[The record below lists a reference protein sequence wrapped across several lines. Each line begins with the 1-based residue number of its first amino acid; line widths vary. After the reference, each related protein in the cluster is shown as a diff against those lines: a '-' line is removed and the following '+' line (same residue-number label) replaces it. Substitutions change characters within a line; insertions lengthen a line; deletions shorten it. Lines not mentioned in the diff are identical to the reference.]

1 MIISAKS
8 GGKDFAPCPE
18 YTGRAVCVD
27 VTPLKEY
34 ETQYGIKQKF
44 KFAFEIDLIDE
55 SRDPAQPW
63 VVFTKPMVPSLH
75 EKAALTK
82 FLKDWFGRKLTDQE
96 NKSLDLESLIGR
108 PANLVI
114 AHEQSED
121 GSKTYANIKLI
132 MAHKAGD
139 PLPASGLWVRLQDR
153 PPREEGGASGG
164 GAGSDSSFRRTQGGK
179 APQESGGAVDHTK
192 VKVHVGKH
200 KGIELRELTE
210 ESITS
215 LIEHWLPKA
224 KAQEKQTADDKRLI
238 AALAWY
244 TAKFE
249 ADEKAQIAKEE
260 DDILF

>member
-1 MIISAKS
+1 MIISAT
-8 GGKDFAPCPE
+8 GGKKDFAPCPE
-18 YTGRAVCVD
+18 FSGRAVCVD

-34 ETQYGIKQKF
+34 ETEYGVKQKF
-44 KFAFEIDLIDE
+44 KFAFEIELQDD
-55 SRDPAQPW
+55 SRDPVQPW

-96 NKSLDLESLIGR
+96 NKSLDLESMIGR
-108 PANLVI
+108 PASLVI
-114 AHEQSED
+114 GHEQSAD

-132 MAHKAGD
+132 MAHKAGE
-139 PLPASGLWVRLQDR
+139 PLAVSGLWVRLQDR
-153 PPREEGGASGG
+153 PAKDGDAKAAPATGDSTFRKTSGG
-164 GAGSDSSFRRTQGGK
+164 GQPATDDPS
-179 APQESGGAVDHTK
+179 K

-224 KAQEKQTADDKRLI
+224 RAEVKQTADDKRLI
-238 AALAWY
+238 NGLTWY
-244 TAKFE
+244 QTKFK
-249 ADEKAQIAKEE
+249 ADEEAQVKLEE
-260 DDILF
+260 DDLPY

>member
-1 MIISAKS
+1 MIISAP
-8 GGKDFAPCPE
+8 GGKKDFAPCPE
-18 YTGRAVCVD
+18 FSGRAVCVD

-34 ETQYGIKQKF
+34 ETEYGVKQKF
-44 KFAFEIDLIDE
+44 KFAFEIELQDD
-55 SRDPAQPW
+55 SRDPVQPW

-96 NKSLDLESLIGR
+96 NKSLDLESMIGR
-108 PANLVI
+108 PASLVI
-114 AHEQSED
+114 GHELSAD

-132 MAHKAGD
+132 MAHKAGE
-139 PLPASGLWVRLQDR
+139 PLAASGLWVRLQDR
-153 PPREEGGASGG
+153 PAKDGDAKAAPATG
-164 GAGSDSSFRRTQGGK
+164 DSSFRKT
-179 APQESGGAVDHTK
+179 SGGGQPATDDPSK

-224 KAQEKQTADDKRLI
+224 RAEVKQTADDKRLI
-238 AALAWY
+238 NGLTWY
-244 TAKFE
+244 QTKFK
-249 ADEKAQIAKEE
+249 ADEEAQVKLEE
-260 DDILF
+260 DDLPY

>member
-1 MIISAKS
+1 MIISAT
-8 GGKDFAPCPE
+8 GGKKDFAPCPE
-18 YTGRAVCVD
+18 FSGRAVCVD

-34 ETQYGIKQKF
+34 ETEYGVKQKF
-44 KFAFEIDLIDE
+44 KFAFEIELQDD
-55 SRDPAQPW
+55 SREPVQPW

-108 PANLVI
+108 PASLVI
-114 AHEQSED
+114 GHEQSAD
-121 GSKTYANIKLI
+121 GTKTYANIKLI
-132 MAHKAGD
+132 MAHKAGE
-139 PLPASGLWVRLQDR
+139 PLAASGLWVRLQDR
-153 PPREEGGASGG
+153 PAKDGAEGKAPASG
-164 GAGSDSSFRRTQGGK
+164 DSSFRKT
-179 APQESGGAVDHTK
+179 SGGGQPATDDPSK

-224 KAQEKQTADDKRLI
+224 RAEAKQSADDKRLI
-238 AALAWY
+238 NALTWY
-244 TAKFE
+244 QAKFK
-249 ADEKAQIAKEE
+249 ADEEVQVKLEE
-260 DDILF
+260 DDLPY

>member
-1 MIISAKS
+1 MIISAT
-8 GGKDFAPCPE
+8 GGKKDFAPCPE
-18 YTGRAVCVD
+18 FSGRAVCVD

-34 ETQYGIKQKF
+34 ETEYGVKQKF
-44 KFAFEIDLIDE
+44 KFAFEIELQDD
-55 SRDPAQPW
+55 SRDPVQPW

-96 NKSLDLESLIGR
+96 NKSLDLESMIGR
-108 PANLVI
+108 PASLVI
-114 AHEQSED
+114 GHELSAD

-132 MAHKAGD
+132 MAHKAGE
-139 PLPASGLWVRLQDR
+139 PLAASGLWVRLQDR
-153 PPREEGGASGG
+153 PAKDGDGKAAPATG
-164 GAGSDSSFRRTQGGK
+164 DSSFRKT
-179 APQESGGAVDHTK
+179 SGGGQPATDDPSK

-224 KAQEKQTADDKRLI
+224 RAEVKQTADDKRLI
-238 AALAWY
+238 NGLTWY
-244 TAKFE
+244 QTKFK
-249 ADEKAQIAKEE
+249 ADEEAQVKLEE
-260 DDILF
+260 DDLPY

>member
-1 MIISAKS
+1 MIISAT
-8 GGKDFAPCPE
+8 GGKKDFAPCPE
-18 YTGRAVCVD
+18 FSGRAVCVD

-34 ETQYGIKQKF
+34 ETEYGVKQKF
-44 KFAFEIDLIDE
+44 KFAFEIEVQDD
-55 SRDPAQPW
+55 SRDPVQPW

-108 PANLVI
+108 PASLVI
-114 AHEQSED
+114 GHEQSAD
-121 GSKTYANIKLI
+121 GTKTYANIKLI
-132 MAHKAGD
+132 MAHKAGE
-139 PLPASGLWVRLQDR
+139 PLAASGLWVRLQDR
-153 PPREEGGASGG
+153 PAKDGDSKAAPASG
-164 GAGSDSSFRRTQGGK
+164 DSSFRKT
-179 APQESGGAVDHTK
+179 SGGGQPATDDPSK

-224 KAQEKQTADDKRLI
+224 RADVKQTADDKRLI
-238 AALAWY
+238 NGLTWY
-244 TAKFE
+244 QAKFKAAEE
-249 ADEKAQIAKEE
+249 AQMKLEQ
-260 DDILF
+260 DDIPY

>member
-1 MIISAKS
+1 MIISAT
-8 GGKDFAPCPE
+8 GGKKDFAPCPE
-18 YTGRAVCVD
+18 FSGRAVCVD
-27 VTPLKEY
+27 VTSLKEY
-34 ETQYGIKQKF
+34 ETEYGVKQKF
-44 KFAFEIDLIDE
+44 KFAFEIELQDD
-55 SRDPAQPW
+55 SRDPVQPW

-108 PANLVI
+108 PASLVI
-114 AHEQSED
+114 GHEQSAD

-132 MAHKAGD
+132 MAHKAGE
-139 PLPASGLWVRLQDR
+139 PLAASGLWVRLQDR
-153 PPREEGGASGG
+153 PAKDGDAKAAPATG
-164 GAGSDSSFRRTQGGK
+164 DSSFRKT
-179 APQESGGAVDHTK
+179 SGGGQPATDDPSK

-224 KAQEKQTADDKRLI
+224 RAEVKQTADDKRLI
-238 AALAWY
+238 NGLTWY
-244 TAKFE
+244 QTKFK
-249 ADEKAQIAKEE
+249 ADEEAQVKLEE
-260 DDILF
+260 DDLPY

>member
-1 MIISAKS
+1 MIISAT
-8 GGKDFAPCPE
+8 GGKKDFAPCPE
-18 YTGRAVCVD
+18 FSGRAVCVD

-34 ETQYGIKQKF
+34 ETEYGVKQKF
-44 KFAFEIDLIDE
+44 KFAFEIELQDD
-55 SRDPAQPW
+55 SRDPVQPW

-108 PANLVI
+108 PASLVI
-114 AHEQSED
+114 GHEQSAD

-132 MAHKAGD
+132 MAHKAGE
-139 PLPASGLWVRLQDR
+139 PLAASGLWVRLQDR
-153 PPREEGGASGG
+153 PAKDGDSKAAPASG
-164 GAGSDSSFRRTQGGK
+164 DSSFRKT
-179 APQESGGAVDHTK
+179 SGGGQPATDDPSK

-224 KAQEKQTADDKRLI
+224 RADVKQTADDKRLI
-238 AALAWY
+238 NGLTWY
-244 TAKFE
+244 QAKFKAAEE
-249 ADEKAQIAKEE
+249 AQMKLEQ
-260 DDILF
+260 DDIPY

>member
-1 MIISAKS
+1 MIISAT
-8 GGKDFAPCPE
+8 GGKKDFAPCPE
-18 YTGRAVCVD
+18 FSGRAVCVD

-34 ETQYGIKQKF
+34 ETEYGVKQKL
-44 KFAFEIDLIDE
+44 KFAFEIELQDD
-55 SRDPAQPW
+55 SRDPVQPW

-108 PANLVI
+108 PASLVI
-114 AHEQSED
+114 GHEQSAD

-132 MAHKAGD
+132 MAHKAGE

-153 PPREEGGASGG
+153 PAKDGDSKAAPASG
-164 GAGSDSSFRRTQGGK
+164 DSSFRKT
-179 APQESGGAVDHTK
+179 SGGGQPATDDPSK

-224 KAQEKQTADDKRLI
+224 RAEVKQTADDKRLI
-238 AALAWY
+238 NGLTWY
-244 TAKFE
+244 QAKFKAAEE
-249 ADEKAQIAKEE
+249 AQMKLEQ
-260 DDILF
+260 DDIPY

>member
-1 MIISAKS
+1 MIISAT
-8 GGKDFAPCPE
+8 GGKKDFEPCPE
-18 YTGRAVCVD
+18 FSGRAVCVD

-34 ETQYGIKQKF
+34 ETEYGVKQKF
-44 KFAFEIDLIDE
+44 KFAFEIELQDE
-55 SRDPAQPW
+55 SRDPVQPW

-96 NKSLDLESLIGR
+96 NKSLDLESMIGR
-108 PANLVI
+108 PASLVI
-114 AHEQSED
+114 GHEQSAD

-132 MAHKAGD
+132 MAHKAGE
-139 PLPASGLWVRLQDR
+139 PLAASGLWVRLQDR
-153 PPREEGGASGG
+153 PAKDGDAKAAPATGDSTFRKTSGG
-164 GAGSDSSFRRTQGGK
+164 GQPATDDPS
-179 APQESGGAVDHTK
+179 K

-224 KAQEKQTADDKRLI
+224 RAEVKQTADDKRLI
-238 AALAWY
+238 NGLTWY
-244 TAKFE
+244 QTKFK
-249 ADEKAQIAKEE
+249 ADEEAQVKLEE
-260 DDILF
+260 DDLPY

>member
-1 MIISAKS
+1 MIISAT
-8 GGKDFAPCPE
+8 GGKKDFAPCPE
-18 YTGRAVCVD
+18 FSGRAVCVD

-34 ETQYGIKQKF
+34 ETEYGVKQKF
-44 KFAFEIDLIDE
+44 KLAFEIELQDD
-55 SRDPAQPW
+55 SREPVQPW

-108 PANLVI
+108 PASLVI
-114 AHEQSED
+114 GHEQSAD

-132 MAHKAGD
+132 MAHKAGE
-139 PLPASGLWVRLQDR
+139 PLAASGLWVRLQDR
-153 PPREEGGASGG
+153 PAKDGAEGKAAPASG
-164 GAGSDSSFRRTQGGK
+164 DSSFRKT
-179 APQESGGAVDHTK
+179 SGGGQPATDDPSK

-224 KAQEKQTADDKRLI
+224 KAEVKQSADDKRLI
-238 AALAWY
+238 NGLTWY
-244 TAKFE
+244 QAKFKAAEE
-249 ADEKAQIAKEE
+249 AQMKLEQ
-260 DDILF
+260 DDIPY

>member
-1 MIISAKS
+1 MIISAT
-8 GGKDFAPCPE
+8 GGKKDFAPCPE
-18 YTGRAVCVD
+18 FSGRAVCVD

-34 ETQYGIKQKF
+34 ETEYGIKQKF
-44 KFAFEIDLIDE
+44 KFAFEIELQDD
-55 SRDPAQPW
+55 SRDPVQPW

-96 NKSLDLESLIGR
+96 NKSLDLESMIGR
-108 PANLVI
+108 PASLVI
-114 AHEQSED
+114 GHELSAD

-132 MAHKAGD
+132 MAHKAGE
-139 PLPASGLWVRLQDR
+139 PLAASGLWVRLQDR
-153 PPREEGGASGG
+153 PAKDGDAKAAPATG
-164 GAGSDSSFRRTQGGK
+164 DSSFRKT
-179 APQESGGAVDHTK
+179 SGGGQPATDDPSK

-224 KAQEKQTADDKRLI
+224 RAEVKQTADDKRLI
-238 AALAWY
+238 NGLTWY
-244 TAKFE
+244 QTKFK
-249 ADEKAQIAKEE
+249 ADEEAQVKLEE
-260 DDILF
+260 DDLPY

>member
-1 MIISAKS
+1 
-8 GGKDFAPCPE
+8 
-18 YTGRAVCVD
+18 

-34 ETQYGIKQKF
+34 ETEYGVKQKF
-44 KFAFEIDLIDE
+44 KFAFEIELQDD
-55 SRDPAQPW
+55 SRDPVQPW

-96 NKSLDLESLIGR
+96 NKSLDLESMIGR
-108 PANLVI
+108 PASLVI
-114 AHEQSED
+114 GHELSAD

-132 MAHKAGD
+132 MAHKAGE
-139 PLPASGLWVRLQDR
+139 PLAASGLWVRLQDR
-153 PPREEGGASGG
+153 PAKDGDAKAAPATGDSTFRKTSGG
-164 GAGSDSSFRRTQGGK
+164 GQPATDDPS
-179 APQESGGAVDHTK
+179 K

-224 KAQEKQTADDKRLI
+224 RAEVKQTADDKRLI
-238 AALAWY
+238 NGLTWY
-244 TAKFE
+244 QTKFK
-249 ADEKAQIAKEE
+249 ADEEAQVKLEE
-260 DDILF
+260 DDLPY

>member
-1 MIISAKS
+1 
-8 GGKDFAPCPE
+8 
-18 YTGRAVCVD
+18 
-27 VTPLKEY
+27 
-34 ETQYGIKQKF
+34 
-44 KFAFEIDLIDE
+44 
-55 SRDPAQPW
+55 
-63 VVFTKPMVPSLH
+63 VVFTKPMVASLH

-108 PANLVI
+108 PASLVI
-114 AHEQSED
+114 GHEQSAD

-132 MAHKAGD
+132 MAHKAGE

-153 PPREEGGASGG
+153 PAKDGAEGKAAPASG
-164 GAGSDSSFRRTQGGK
+164 DSSFRKT
-179 APQESGGAVDHTK
+179 SGGGQPPADDASK

-224 KAQEKQTADDKRLI
+224 RAEVKQTADDKRLI
-238 AALAWY
+238 NGLVWY
-244 TAKFE
+244 QAKFKAAE
-249 ADEKAQIAKEE
+249 DAQIKMEQ
-260 DDILF
+260 DDIPY

>member
-1 MIISAKS
+1 MIISAS
-8 GGKDFAPCPE
+8 GGKKDYAPCPE
-18 YTGRAVCVD
+18 YTGKAVCVD

-44 KFAFEIDLIDE
+44 KFAFEIELQDE
-55 SRDPAQPW
+55 SRDPVQPW

-108 PANLVI
+108 SANLVI

-132 MAHKAGD
+132 MPLKAGE
-139 PLPASGLWVRLQDR
+139 PLKPSGMWVRLQDR
-153 PPREEGGASGG
+153 PAKDEKTGGESSGG
-164 GAGSDSSFRRTQGGK
+164 NDSSYRRTAGGGQ
-179 APQESGGAVDHTK
+179 ASESVDHSK
-192 VKVHVGKH
+192 IKVHVGKH

-224 KAQEKQTADDKRLI
+224 KADAKQTADDKRLI
-238 AALAWY
+238 AALSWY
-244 TAKFE
+244 QAKFE
-249 ADEKAQIAKEE
+249 AAEKAQIEKEQ
-260 DDILF
+260 DDLNY

>member
-1 MIISAKS
+1 MIISAT
-8 GGKDFAPCPE
+8 GGKKDFAPCPE
-18 YTGRAVCVD
+18 FSGRAVCVD

-34 ETQYGIKQKF
+34 ETEYGVKQKF
-44 KFAFEIDLIDE
+44 KFAFEIELQDD
-55 SRDPAQPW
+55 SRDPVQPW

-108 PANLVI
+108 PASLVI
-114 AHEQSED
+114 GHEQSAD

-132 MAHKAGD
+132 MAHKAGE
-139 PLPASGLWVRLQDR
+139 PLAASGLWVRLQDR
-153 PPREEGGASGG
+153 PAKDGDSKAAPATG
-164 GAGSDSSFRRTQGGK
+164 DSSFRKT
-179 APQESGGAVDHTK
+179 SGGGQPATDDPSK

-224 KAQEKQTADDKRLI
+224 RAEVKQSADDKRLI
-238 AALAWY
+238 NGLTWY
-244 TAKFE
+244 QAKFKAAEE
-249 ADEKAQIAKEE
+249 AQMKLEQ
-260 DDILF
+260 DDIPY

>member
-1 MIISAKS
+1 MIISAT
-8 GGKDFAPCPE
+8 GGKKDFAPCPE
-18 YTGRAVCVD
+18 FSGRAVCVD

-34 ETQYGIKQKF
+34 ETQYGVKQKF
-44 KFAFEIDLIDE
+44 KFAFEIDLPDD
-55 SRDPAQPW
+55 SRDPVQPW

-96 NKSLDLESLIGR
+96 NKSLDLESLIGK
-108 PANLVI
+108 PASLVI
-114 AHEQSED
+114 QHEQSED

-132 MAHKAGD
+132 MAHKSGEA
-139 PLPASGLWVRLQDR
+139 LPMSGLWVRLQDR
-153 PPREEGGASGG
+153 PAKDNAEGKPAPATG
-164 GAGSDSSFRRTQGGK
+164 DSSFRKT
-179 APQESGGAVDHTK
+179 SGGGQPPADDPSK

-224 KAQEKQTADDKRLI
+224 KAEPKQTADDKRLI
-238 AALAWY
+238 GALVWY
-244 TAKFE
+244 QAKFK
-249 ADEKAQIAKEE
+249 ADEEAQAKLEQ
-260 DDILF
+260 DDIPY

>member
-1 MIISAKS
+1 MIISAT
-8 GGKDFAPCPE
+8 GGKKDFAPCPE
-18 YTGRAVCVD
+18 FSGRAVCVD

-34 ETQYGIKQKF
+34 ETEYGVKQKF
-44 KFAFEIDLIDE
+44 KFAFEIELQDD
-55 SRDPAQPW
+55 SREPVQPW

-108 PANLVI
+108 PASLVI
-114 AHEQSED
+114 GHEQSAD

-132 MAHKAGD
+132 MAHKAGE
-139 PLPASGLWVRLQDR
+139 PLAASGLWVRLQDR
-153 PPREEGGASGG
+153 PAKDGDGKAAPATG
-164 GAGSDSSFRRTQGGK
+164 DSSFRKT
-179 APQESGGAVDHTK
+179 SGGGQPATDDPSK

-224 KAQEKQTADDKRLI
+224 RAEVKQTADDKRLI
-238 AALAWY
+238 AALVWY
-244 TAKFE
+244 QEKFKAAEE
-249 ADEKAQIAKEE
+249 AQMKLEQ
-260 DDILF
+260 DDIPY

>member
-1 MIISAKS
+1 MIISAT
-8 GGKDFAPCPE
+8 GGKKDFAPCPE
-18 YTGRAVCVD
+18 FSGRAVCVD

-34 ETQYGIKQKF
+34 ETEYGIKQKF
-44 KFAFEIDLIDE
+44 KLAFEIELQDD
-55 SRDPAQPW
+55 SRDPVQPW

-108 PANLVI
+108 PASLVI
-114 AHEQSED
+114 GHEQSAD

-132 MAHKAGD
+132 MAHKAGE

-153 PPREEGGASGG
+153 PAKDGTDGKAAPASG
-164 GAGSDSSFRRTQGGK
+164 DSSFRKT
-179 APQESGGAVDHTK
+179 SGGGQPATDDPSK

-224 KAQEKQTADDKRLI
+224 RAEVKQTADDKRLI
-238 AALAWY
+238 NGLTWY
-244 TAKFE
+244 QTKFK
-249 ADEKAQIAKEE
+249 ADEEAQVKLEE
-260 DDILF
+260 DDLPY

>member
-1 MIISAKS
+1 
-8 GGKDFAPCPE
+8 
-18 YTGRAVCVD
+18 V
-27 VTPLKEY
+27 
-34 ETQYGIKQKF
+34 KQKF
-44 KFAFEIDLIDE
+44 KFAFEIELQDD
-55 SRDPAQPW
+55 SRDPVQPW

-108 PANLVI
+108 PASLVI
-114 AHEQSED
+114 GHEQSAD

-132 MAHKAGD
+132 MAHKAGE

-153 PPREEGGASGG
+153 PAKDGAEGKATPATG
-164 GAGSDSSFRRTQGGK
+164 DSSFRKT
-179 APQESGGAVDHTK
+179 SGGGQPPADDASK

-224 KAQEKQTADDKRLI
+224 RAEVKQTADDKRLI
-238 AALAWY
+238 NGLVWY
-244 TAKFE
+244 QAKFK
-249 ADEKAQIAKEE
+249 ADEEAQVKVEQ
-260 DDILF
+260 DDLPY

>member
-1 MIISAKS
+1 MIISAT
-8 GGKDFAPCPE
+8 GGKKDFAPCPE
-18 YTGRAVCVD
+18 FSGRAVCVD

-34 ETQYGIKQKF
+34 ETEYGIKQKF
-44 KFAFEIDLIDE
+44 KFAFEIELQDD
-55 SRDPAQPW
+55 SRDPVQPW

-108 PANLVI
+108 PASLVI
-114 AHEQSED
+114 GHELSAD

-132 MAHKAGD
+132 MAHKAGE
-139 PLPASGLWVRLQDR
+139 PLAVSGLWVRLQDR
-153 PPREEGGASGG
+153 PAKDGAEGKAAPATG
-164 GAGSDSSFRRTQGGK
+164 DSSFRKT
-179 APQESGGAVDHTK
+179 SGGGQPATDDPSK

-224 KAQEKQTADDKRLI
+224 KAEVKQTADDKRLI
-238 AALAWY
+238 NGLTWY
-244 TAKFE
+244 QAKFKAAEE
-249 ADEKAQIAKEE
+249 AQMKLEQ
-260 DDILF
+260 DDIPY

>member
-1 MIISAKS
+1 MIISAT
-8 GGKDFAPCPE
+8 GGKKDFAPCPE
-18 YTGRAVCVD
+18 FSGRAVCVD

-34 ETQYGIKQKF
+34 ETEYGIKQKF
-44 KFAFEIDLIDE
+44 KLAFEIELQDD
-55 SRDPAQPW
+55 SRDPVQPW

-96 NKSLDLESLIGR
+96 NKSLDLESMIGR
-108 PANLVI
+108 PASLVI
-114 AHEQSED
+114 GHEQSAD

-132 MAHKAGD
+132 MAHKAGE
-139 PLPASGLWVRLQDR
+139 PLAASGLWVRLQDR
-153 PPREEGGASGG
+153 PAKDGDAKAAPATGDSTFRKTSGG
-164 GAGSDSSFRRTQGGK
+164 GQPATDDPS
-179 APQESGGAVDHTK
+179 K

-224 KAQEKQTADDKRLI
+224 RAEVKQTADDKRLI
-238 AALAWY
+238 NGLTWY
-244 TAKFE
+244 QTKFK
-249 ADEKAQIAKEE
+249 ADEEAQVKLEE
-260 DDILF
+260 DDLPY

>member
-1 MIISAKS
+1 MIISAT
-8 GGKDFAPCPE
+8 GGKKDFAPCPE
-18 YTGRAVCVD
+18 FSGRAVCVD

-34 ETQYGIKQKF
+34 ETEYGVKQKF
-44 KFAFEIDLIDE
+44 KFAFEIELQDE
-55 SRDPAQPW
+55 SRDPVQPW

-108 PANLVI
+108 PASLVI
-114 AHEQSED
+114 GHEQSAD

-132 MAHKAGD
+132 MAHKAGE
-139 PLPASGLWVRLQDR
+139 PLAASGLWVRLQDR
-153 PPREEGGASGG
+153 PAKDGDGKAAPATG
-164 GAGSDSSFRRTQGGK
+164 DSSFRKT
-179 APQESGGAVDHTK
+179 SGGGQPATDDPSK

-224 KAQEKQTADDKRLI
+224 RAEVKQTADDKRLI
-238 AALAWY
+238 NGLTWYQTKFKAAE
-244 TAKFE
+244 E
-249 ADEKAQIAKEE
+249 AQMKLEQ
-260 DDILF
+260 DDIPY

>member
-1 MIISAKS
+1 MIISAT
-8 GGKDFAPCPE
+8 GGKKDFAPCPE
-18 YTGRAVCVD
+18 FSGRAVCVD

-34 ETQYGIKQKF
+34 ETEYGIKQKF
-44 KFAFEIDLIDE
+44 KLAFEIELQDD
-55 SRDPAQPW
+55 SRDSVQPW

-96 NKSLDLESLIGR
+96 NKSLDLESMIGR
-108 PANLVI
+108 PASLVI
-114 AHEQSED
+114 GHELSAD

-132 MAHKAGD
+132 MAHKAGE
-139 PLPASGLWVRLQDR
+139 PLAASGLWVRLQDR
-153 PPREEGGASGG
+153 PAKDGDAKAAPATG
-164 GAGSDSSFRRTQGGK
+164 DSSFRKT
-179 APQESGGAVDHTK
+179 SGGGQPATDDPSK

-224 KAQEKQTADDKRLI
+224 RAEVKQTADDKRLI
-238 AALAWY
+238 NGLTWY
-244 TAKFE
+244 QTKFK
-249 ADEKAQIAKEE
+249 ADEEAQVKLEE
-260 DDILF
+260 DDLPY